1 MILLGS
7 GGCSSSLCNAKVHNL
22 GMSKPIQNT
31 ADAHHYIPKF
41 YTKRWTT
48 NGLLTIYERTEN
60 GLRIREGSPK
70 STGYLSKLYSM
81 NRVPPEEQADIE
93 KEFFAP
99 ADTLAEKAM
108 HALTNGRAI
117 YKDSFREAWAK
128 YVVGLLIRCPEDLA
142 LMRENWLNYVVDV
155 PPHWELAYAETR
167 QPGEP
172 ATLAD
177 KIKLMTPGDEERS
190 MFRAY
195 LDLFNHQNVLNFVK
209 KMRWCVR
216 DVSGASL
223 KLLTSDRP
231 VIRTNGLKQA
241 GGHIALAIG
250 PTKLFLAARDIL
262 SMHELQ
268 KMTPNAVVRNYN
280 KQVVEGS
287 GGFVYAADRSQTSFV
302 ERWIG
307 TNPQRRIAHSFFDHK
322 RVIRIIDEDMRAAAV
337 GSSLKNH

>member
-1 MILLGS
+1 M
-7 GGCSSSLCNAKVHNL
+7 NQ
-22 GMSKPIQNT
+22 PIQNT

-41 YTKRWTT
+41 YTKKWTT
-48 NGLLTIYERTEN
+48 NGLLTIYEQTEN

-81 NRVPPEEQADIE
+81 KRVNPEDEVDIE

-99 ADTLAEKAM
+99 ADTVAEKAM
-108 HALTNGRAI
+108 HALANGRTI

-172 ATLAD
+172 ATLAE
-177 KIKLMTPGDEERS
+177 KIKLITPGEEEKS

-195 LDLFNHQNVLNFVK
+195 LGLFNHQNVLNFVK
-209 KMRWCVR
+209 KMRWSVLDVR
-216 DVSGASL
+216 GANQT
-223 KLLTSDRP
+223 LLTSDRP
-231 VIRTNGLKQA
+231 VVRTSGLRQP

-250 PTKLFLAARDIL
+250 PTKLFLAAKDIPA
-262 SMHELQ
+262 MNHIR
-268 KMTPNAVVRNYN
+268 KMTTNAVVRNYN

-287 GGFVYAADRSQTSFV
+287 GGFVYAADRKQTAFV
-302 ERWIG
+302 NRWIG
-307 TNPQRRIAHSFFDHK
+307 TNPQRRIAHGFFDK
-322 RVIRIIDEDMRAAAV
+322 QRIVRIMDEDMMSAIEDCPPKK
-337 GSSLKNH
+337 L